1 MTVVIDAM
9 GIGLIMPVTPDLIRE
24 LLGAELSEAAIWG
37 GVLSSSFAVM
47 QFLFGAAIGNL
58 SDRYGRRPV
67 LLLSLFVMA
76 VDYVI
81 MGLTQ
86 SIWVLLLGRLIGGV
100 ASATQSTAA
109 AYMADISTPEEKS
122 SNFGLLGAAFGI
134 GFVLGPMMGG
144 LLSEFGSRAPFY
156 AAAVLATANLI
167 FGYFI
172 VPETVTDKIRRPLE
186 WRRMNPFRALQYIGS
201 LPGLGLLLI
210 VYFIHQIAFFVYPT
224 TWAYYTQEKFAWT
237 AWDVGISL
245 SCFGIGMAVVQG
257 GIIRMIVPRLGEWR
271 TMIFGMTIATVSY
284 ICFAGA
290 WQGWMV
296 YALMPVTCLGMVNNP
311 ALQSVTSKAVSDSEQ
326 GELQG
331 VMTGVAAIASIMSPL
346 VMTGLFGY
354 FTAESAPIY
363 LPAAPYYF
371 AGILEAG
378 ALAVLV
384 LAYMRHLKT
393 LPA

>member
-9 GIGLIMPVTPDLIRE
+9 GIGIIMPVTPDLIRE
-24 LLGAELSEAAIWG
+24 LLGAGLSEAALWG
-37 GVLSSSFAVM
+37 GVLSASFAVM
-47 QFLFGAAIGNL
+47 QFLFGAAVGNL

-67 LLLSLFVMA
+67 LLGSLIVVA
-76 VDYVI
+76 VDYVV

-86 SIWVLLLGRLIGGV
+86 SIWILLLGRLIGGV

-134 GFVLGPMMGG
+134 GFVLGPMLGG
-144 LLSEFGSRAPFY
+144 LLSEYGSRAPFY

-172 VPETVTDKIRRPLE
+172 LPETVTDKIRRPLR
-186 WRRMNPFRALQYIGS
+186 WQRMNPFKALKYIGT

-210 VYFIHQIAFFVYPT
+210 VHFIHQIAFFVYPT
-224 TWAYYTQEKFAWT
+224 TWSYYTQEKFGWS

-245 SCFGIGMAVVQG
+245 SCFGIGMVIVQG
-257 GIIRMIVPRLGEWR
+257 GLIRMIVPRLGEWR
-271 TMIFGMTIATVSY
+271 TMIFGVSIAIFSY
-284 ICFAGA
+284 MCFAGA
-290 WQGWMV
+290 TQGWMI
-296 YALMPVTCLGMVNNP
+296 YALMPITCLGMVNNP

-331 VMTGVAAIASIMSPL
+331 VMLGVGAVASILSPL
-346 VMTGLFGY
+346 IMTGLFGQ
-354 FTAESAPIY
+354 FTGENAPVY
-363 LPAAPYYF
+363 LPGAPYYF
-371 AGILEAG
+371 AGILEVV
-378 ALAVLV
+378 ALGFLV

-393 LPA
+393 QAA